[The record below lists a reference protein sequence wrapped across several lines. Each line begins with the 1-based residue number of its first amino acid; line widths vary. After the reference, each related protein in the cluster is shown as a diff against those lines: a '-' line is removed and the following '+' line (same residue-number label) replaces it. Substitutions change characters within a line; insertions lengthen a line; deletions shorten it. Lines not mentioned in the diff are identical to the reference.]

1 LDFSNQNR
9 GLVIRTEQNP
19 REIPDWD
26 KTVVLNLHA
35 HEIDFKMDERMFKEE
50 GLPARGR
57 ILMNRRL
64 AAISLFAFSLGLLV
78 AGCQKSA
85 DQQSTPDANA
95 APSVAETAKNAVK
108 KAIEPKPLVVPAE
121 TVIPVVLDETISSK
135 TSKPGDKFTATVE
148 SPIEI
153 EGKVA
158 IPKGARADGVV
169 REAKAAGRFKG
180 GAVLSLTLTSIEVNG
195 KNHELQTSAATMSSK
210 GKGKRTATM
219 VGGGAAGGAAIG
231 AIAGGGKGA
240 AIGALIGAAAGTG
253 GAGFTGNRDI
263 TLRAETPLDFKLL
276 QPIDIKQK

>member
-1 LDFSNQNR
+1 
-9 GLVIRTEQNP
+9 
-19 REIPDWD
+19 
-26 KTVVLNLHA
+26 
-35 HEIDFKMDERMFKEE
+35 
-50 GLPARGR
+50 
-57 ILMNRRL
+57 MNRRL
-64 AAISLFAFSLGLLV
+64 AAVSLSAFSIGLLV

-85 DQQSTPDANA
+85 DQQSGPDANA
-95 APSVAETAKNAVK
+95 SPSMAEAAKTAVK

-121 TVIPVVLDETISSK
+121 TTIAVVLDETISSK
-135 TSKPGDKFTATVE
+135 TSKSGDKFTATVE
-148 SPIEI
+148 TPVEV

-158 IPKGARADGVV
+158 IPKGARAEGVV

-180 GAVLSLTLTSIEVNG
+180 GAVLALTLTSVTVNG
-195 KNHELQTSAATMSSK
+195 KDHKIQTSAPTMSSK

-276 QPIDIKQK
+276 QPVVIKQK